1 MNNAGTL
8 LLILLG
14 IIGIIILCVA
24 MPLLQTII
32 GICSGICALGVFG
45 ITLKKIHRSMQLK
58 EYFWQGYPD
67 FDKDYLNYGFIK
79 RSRKFQ
85 TKRREKLLQ
94 CDPEKGQ
101 ELLALE
107 NYINH
112 LLFAIAVML
121 VIATSFIRL
130 KKL

>member
-1 MNNAGTL
+1 MNNAGTF

-32 GICSGICALGVFG
+32 GICSGICALGLFG

-58 EYFWQGYPD
+58 EYFWQIFPD
-67 FDKDYLNYGFIK
+67 CDKDYLNNGFIR

-94 CDPEKGQ
+94 CDPQKGK

-112 LLFAIAVML
+112 SLFAIAVML
-121 VIATSFIRL
+121 VIATSFIRF
-130 KKL
+130 